1 MKVNI
6 GKGTEI
12 FSFFGEYYKLISNF
26 YVPDNNEHFFENLI
40 SASEDLLSKYK
51 DCDFYIFARG
61 LVLVF
66 NVYVSDV
73 KFKGTKSG
81 KWSVTFKED

>member
-12 FSFFGEYYKLISNF
+12 FSFFGDFYKLISNY
-26 YVPDNNEHFFENLI
+26 YVPDNTEYFFDNLI
-40 SASEDLLSKYK
+40 SASEGLLSKYK
-51 DCDFYIFARG
+51 DCDFYLFARG

-73 KFKGTKSG
+73 KYKGTKSG
-81 KWSVTFKED
+81 KWTITFRED